1 LHKEFKNQLKMK
13 KFPTK
18 VNLSV
23 WMANTEFTPFSAFL
37 VDNSE
42 PTQSEIDAFST
53 FDDQACKYSYRKW
66 SFPMTPSSIE
76 GVFKNEAEQLRK
88 ALMSLSSDPEEDRY
102 YYDFVPD
109 YLDTLKNICTSLY
122 GYVCMCEPNLKPSMY
137 YSLKLIVSTFEEV
150 IATKRDII
158 LGYDVH
164 DSLYSEFGSY
174 IRRLY
179 NSEDLVTEH
188 AKIFNPDMVEYN
200 VILTFT
206 VTF

>member
-1 LHKEFKNQLKMK
+1 MK

-23 WMANTEFTPFSAFL
+23 WMANTEFTPFSTLL
-37 VDNSE
+37 VDNPE
-42 PTQSEIDAFST
+42 PTQSEIDAVSRSI
-53 FDDQACKYSYRKW
+53 DDQAVENYKECYRKW

-76 GVFKNEAEQLRK
+76 SMFKNESEQLRK

-109 YLDTLKNICTSLY
+109 YLDILKNICTSLY
-122 GYVCMCEPNLKPSMY
+122 GYVCMCEPKLKPSMY

-164 DSLYSEFGSY
+164 DSLYSEFGSC

-179 NSEDLVTEH
+179 NSEDLVTEY
-188 AKIFNPDMVEYN
+188 ARIFNPDIVEYN